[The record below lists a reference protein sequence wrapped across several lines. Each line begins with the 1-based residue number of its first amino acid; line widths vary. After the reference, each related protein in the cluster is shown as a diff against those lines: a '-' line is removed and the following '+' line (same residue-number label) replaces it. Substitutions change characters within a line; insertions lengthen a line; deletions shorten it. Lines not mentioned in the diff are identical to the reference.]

1 MRRQGSRRIVV
12 ALAFGLAVAALA
24 AAVAVAAGSPTN
36 PANLPLG
43 DGHITTAGP
52 TRGSIYICQRSP
64 GGAGGAFTDGPW
76 IHGSTFDFSAKT
88 AVQGSVSWPGSVSIV
103 VKGTKRVIH
112 SNALPKGATTGT
124 FPIASTDPAYSYDR
138 NPNTIS
144 AQTISWTLPANPT
157 AAAKP
162 DCLNGG
168 PIGIAVNGVPIFDGL
183 DGEDRDAVAHE
194 VLDSCQGHPQQ
205 TGEYHYHTVSSCL
218 LKGASTHA
226 ASPLVGYAIDGYP
239 IFGPRGP
246 GGKLYT
252 NADLDA
258 CHGHTSPVT
267 VNGKQVTIYHY
278 QATLEYPYTLG
289 CFHGT
294 PSVTTATPG

>member
-1 MRRQGSRRIVV
+1 MRRQQGWTV
-12 ALAFGLAVAALA
+12 LAIATMALA
-24 AAVAVAAGSPTN
+24 ALTGLAFAAGSPTN
-36 PANLPLG
+36 PADLPLG
-43 DGHITTAGP
+43 DGHISTTTPA
-52 TRGSIYICQRSP
+52 RGSIYICQTSP
-64 GGAGGAFTDGPW
+64 GGAGGAFADGAW
-76 IHGSTFDFSAKT
+76 IHGTTFDFSAKT
-88 AVQGSVSWPGSVSIV
+88 VVQGSVSWPGSVSIT
-103 VKGTKRVIH
+103 VKGTKRVIN
-112 SNALPKGATTGT
+112 SNGLPKGATTGT

-138 NPNTIS
+138 NPNSIS

-157 AAAKP
+157 PAAKP
-162 DCLNGG
+162 SCLTGG

-205 TGEYHYHTVSSCL
+205 GGMYHYHTISSCL
-218 LKGASTHA
+218 LTGDSTHA

-252 NADLDA
+252 NADLDV
-258 CHGHTSPVT
+258 CHGHASPVT
-267 VNGKQVTIYHY
+267 LNGKTVTIYHY
-278 QATLEYPYTLG
+278 QATLEYPYTVG

-294 PSVTTATPG
+294 PSVTTNTPG